1 MKRSDFAII
10 SDWNGTLL
18 ADSALACRANNVT
31 LAYLG
36 VRELSVAEYKKHHV
50 VPLSKMYAALGVA
63 EDEMTPDKEKRTG
76 ELFWEAYRQGM
87 SRLRLRA
94 HAFEVCQTLAQSG
107 YRLAILSNFEKEGLC
122 AVAKRHRIL
131 QFFDDILANETKTGC
146 YKNGKLDR
154 LGDFLEEHQIRNGLV
169 VGDTVEET
177 KIARHY
183 GLKSC
188 IVLGGMDSAAELRA
202 EKPDFLVRG
211 LKAVP
216 AIAKKVFER
225 GPS

>member
-1 MKRSDFAII
+1 MNPANFAQVF
-10 SDWNGTLL
+10 DWNGTLL
-18 ADSALACRANNVT
+18 PDNALACRANNVT

-63 EDEMTPDKEKRTG
+63 EDEMMRHKEKIG

-87 SRLRLRA
+87 NRLRLRA
-94 HAFEVCQTLAQSG
+94 NAFEVCQTLAQSG
-107 YRLAILSNFEKEGLC
+107 YKMAILSNFEKEGLC
-122 AVAKRHRIL
+122 AVAERHGIL
-131 QFFDDILANETKTGC
+131 PFFHAVLANKTKTGC
-146 YKNGKLDR
+146 LKKGKLDR
-154 LGDFLEEHQIRNGLV
+154 LGDFLEKHKIRNGLV
-169 VGDTVEET
+169 IGDTVEEIE
-177 KIARHY
+177 IARHY

-202 EKPDFLVRG
+202 ERPDFLVRG

-216 AIAKKVFER
+216 TIAKEVFER